1 MIVDVHAHYH
11 PRAYAEALARLPNR
25 GPVAS
30 GFAGGRQPVTD
41 DEAHLRTRL
50 EMMDDAGVGLQVLS
64 PAAGWAPY
72 SEDESAASAAAAI
85 GNDLTAE
92 LAARMPDRFK
102 ALVSLPLP
110 HVDASF

>member
-1 MIVDVHAHYH
+1 M
-11 PRAYAEALARLPNR
+11 PGR
-25 GPVAS
+25 GSAAS

-41 DEAHLRTRL
+41 HDRHVRTRL
-50 EMMDDAGVGLQVLS
+50 EMMDDAGVQLQVLS

-72 SEDESAASAAAAI
+72 ADDEAVAVAAATI

-92 LAARMPDRFK
+92 LAGRVPDRFK

-110 HVDASF
+110 HIEASLREMRRGLDE

>member
-11 PRAYAEALARLPNR
+11 PRAYAEALAKFPRR
-25 GPVAS
+25 GASAS

-41 DEAHLRTRL
+41 DDAHVRTRL

-72 SEDESAASAAAAI
+72 SEDKSEIGRASCR
-85 GNDLTAE
+85 E
-92 LAARMPDRFK
+92 R
-102 ALVSLPLP
+102 V
-110 HVDASF
+110 